1 MAETENL
8 TFEVPML
15 YNRQRLLALMD
26 RFDLVGVVAAT
37 PENIYYLSGH
47 ASWSQNGYRY
57 GGSQVYVVFPRDP
70 AQSPA
75 LLIPSGDAAYAALD
89 EVWLKEAYIY
99 GRPRKPVIPDPNKLR
114 KEEKRTLAL
123 TESEPKGTTPEKA
136 LAQLIKEK
144 GIDRGRIGMDHF
156 GIPLTVYEKIKST
169 LPHAALFPA
178 SMFFRYVRMIKTP
191 GEIQRL
197 RESAALNERAIN
209 AMLRAAKPGVKESEL
224 AGIYKGEVAKAGGQ
238 VYWMHMNVSRG
249 GNSPVLKENVLQK
262 ADIFRVDMG
271 CSINGYHAD
280 VCKSGCV
287 GAQPTDEHRKRYNAV
302 QTGVLK
308 SVEKLKPGALPQDL
322 FETMVAG
329 VRAAGIPDY
338 SNFFLG
344 HTIGLEAREFPFI
357 LGPAEEVDDPFL
369 PNTSNVPMEPGMT
382 VNMEASSQVMGWGS
396 VQVEYT
402 LAVTNDGHEHLIQPE
417 QKLFTL
423 PLQ

>member
-1 MAETENL
+1 
-8 TFEVPML
+8 ML
-15 YNRQRLLALMD
+15 YNRERLLALMD
-26 RFDLVGVVAAT
+26 KHDLAGVVAAT

-70 AQSPA
+70 VQSPA
-75 LLIPSGDAAYAALD
+75 LLIPSGDAAYAGLD

-99 GRPRKPVIPDPNKLR
+99 GRPRKPVVPDPNKLR

-123 TESEPKGTTPEKA
+123 TESEPKAATPEKA

-144 GIDRGRIGMDHF
+144 GLERGRIGMDHF
-156 GIPLTVYEKIKST
+156 GIPLTVYEKIKSN
-169 LPHAALFPA
+169 LPHATLSPA

-209 AMLRAAKPGVKESEL
+209 AMLRAAKPGVTESEL

-238 VYWMHMNVSRG
+238 VYWMHMNISRG
-249 GNSPVLKENVLQK
+249 GNSPVIKDNVLQK
-262 ADIFRVDMG
+262 GDIFRVDMG

-287 GAQPTDEHRKRYNAV
+287 GAEPTDEHRKRYNAV

-322 FETMVAG
+322 FDTMVAG

-369 PNTSNVPMEPGMT
+369 PNTSNVPMEPCMT

-417 QKLFTL
+417 QMLFTL

>member
-1 MAETENL
+1 
-8 TFEVPML
+8 ML
-15 YNRQRLLALMD
+15 YNRDRLLALMD
-26 RFDLVGVVAAT
+26 RHDLTGVVAAT

-75 LLIPSGDAAYAALD
+75 LLIPSGDAAYAGLD
-89 EVWLKEAYIY
+89 EVWLKEVYIY
-99 GRPRKPVIPDPNKLR
+99 GRPRKAIVPDPNKLC
-114 KEEKRTLAL
+114 KEEKRVLEIN
-123 TESEPKGTTPEKA
+123 ESEPKGPTPEKA
-136 LAQLIKEK
+136 LAQLIKDK
-144 GIDRGRIGMDHF
+144 GMERGRIGVDHF
-156 GIPLTVYEKIKST
+156 AIPLTIYSKIGSY
-169 LPHAALFPA
+169 LPDAKLLPA

-197 RESAALNERAIN
+197 GESAALNERAIN

-238 VYWMHMNVSRG
+238 VYWMHMNISRG
-249 GNSPVLKENVLQK
+249 GNSPVIKDNVLQK
-262 ADIFRVDMG
+262 GDIFRVDMG

-287 GAQPTDEHRKRYNAV
+287 GAEPTDEHRKRYNAV
-302 QTGVLK
+302 QAGVLK
-308 SVEKLKPGALPQDL
+308 SVEKLKPGVLNQEL

-329 VRAAGIPDY
+329 VRANGIPDY
-338 SNFFLG
+338 ANFFVG
-344 HTIGLEAREFPFI
+344 HTIGLEAREFPFL
-357 LGPAEEVDDPFL
+357 LGPAEEIDDPFL
-369 PNTSNVPMEPGMT
+369 PNTSNVPMEAGMT
-382 VNMEASSQVMGWGS
+382 VNLEASSQVMGWGS

-402 LAVTNDGHEHLIQPE
+402 LAVTDQGHEHLIKPE